1 MKLSRLFYL
10 LCGLVAGTAASLP
23 ASADT
28 LDDIQ
33 KNGVIHVGTG
43 VMGLKPWMWQEP
55 NGEYAG
61 LEADL
66 IQAIAKE
73 LGAKPDIVTTE
84 WSTLIPGLKAGRWDV
99 IISAMAKSEE
109 RINGGGIQFT
119 NPYILSY
126 DRILVKKESPAQSLA
141 DMKGKI
147 LGSTVGSL
155 DSIVGHSLADK
166 GTFAEVRDFNSFNE
180 PFVALQNDQV
190 DAVIIDQHTFQ
201 AQKEQF
207 AGLRAIGEPL
217 FFIPKPEWKEAQDKA
232 DYILGGYGI
241 GVRKEDDR
249 LRQRLNEIL
258 AKFDKDGT
266 RKSILEK
273 YGSWSPE
280 QVNLLKH

>member
-1 MKLSRLFYL
+1 MRPLRVLVFL
-10 LCGLVAGTAASLP
+10 LAMTFIRAVDLP
-23 ASADT
+23 VRADT

-33 KNGVIHVGTG
+33 KTGVLHVGTG

-55 NGEYAG
+55 NGDYAG
-61 LEADL
+61 IEADL
-66 IQAIAKE
+66 IRAIAKE

-84 WSTLIPGLKAGRWDV
+84 WSTLIPGLKTNRWDV

-109 RINGGGIQFT
+109 RIQGGGIQFS

-126 DRILVKKESPAQSLA
+126 DRILVKADSPAQKLE

-155 DSIVGHSLADK
+155 DSLVGHSLADR
-166 GTFAEVRDFNSFNE
+166 GFFAEVKDFNSFNE

-190 DAVIIDQHTFQ
+190 DAVIIDQHTFT

-207 AGLRAIGEPL
+207 KGLRAIGDPQ
-217 FFIPKPEWKEAQDKA
+217 FFIPKPEWAQAQAKA
-232 DYILGGYGI
+232 DYILGDYAI

-249 LRQRLNEIL
+249 LREQLNAIL

-266 RKSILEK
+266 RKAILEK
-273 YGSWSPE
+273 YGVWSQE
-280 QVNLLKH
+280 QVNLMKH

>member
-1 MKLSRLFYL
+1 MKLTRILYF
-10 LCGLVAGTAASLP
+10 LCGVAAVAVSAP
-23 ASADT
+23 PSHADT

-33 KNGVIHVGTG
+33 KAGVIYVGTG

-55 NGEYAG
+55 NGDYAG
-61 LEADL
+61 LEPDL
-66 IQAIAKE
+66 IQAITKE
-73 LGAKPDIVTTE
+73 LGVKAEIVTTE
-84 WSTLIPGLKAGRWDV
+84 WSTLIPGLKSDRWDV

-109 RINGGGIQFT
+109 RIAGGGIEFS

-126 DRILVKKESPAQSLA
+126 DRILVKKESPAQTLD
-141 DMKGKI
+141 DMKGKV

-155 DSIVGHSLADK
+155 DSLVAHSLADK
-166 GTFAEVRDFNSFNE
+166 GLFSEVRDFNSFNE

-190 DAVIIDQHTFQ
+190 DAVIIDQHTFR
-201 AQKEQF
+201 AQSEQF

-217 FFIPKPEWKEAQDKA
+217 HFIPKPEWKEAQDKA

-249 LRQRLNEIL
+249 LRAKLNEIL

-266 RKSILEK
+266 RKAILEK
-273 YGSWSPE
+273 YGSWSKE
-280 QVNLLKH
+280 QENLLKH